1 VLPLLRVDEPLYPP
15 LRELLPLEGTRDA
28 VEVDEEVRCGCR
40 IVVLVERVAPVE
52 RVVLLLVERVVLPV
66 ERVLVELVERVE
78 AVLCDDASARL
89 VVRAVAVERVVS
101 VPDVERVALCV
112 RADAVLAL
120 PNVRSAVAAWRCS
133 TALVCMSRPD
143 AVRACTPV
151 VLRIS
156 RALVIPLFRCEKA
169 RSG

>member
-1 VLPLLRVDEPLYPP
+1 MLPLLRVDEPLYPP

-52 RVVLLLVERVVLPV
+52 RVVLLVERVVLPV
-66 ERVLVELVERVE
+66 ERVLVERVE

-120 PNVRSAVAAWRCS
+120 PNVRSAVAAWRCP

>member
-1 VLPLLRVDEPLYPP
+1 MLPLLRVDEPLYPP

-28 VEVDEEVRCGCR
+28 VEVDEVVRCGCR

-52 RVVLLLVERVVLPV
+52 RVVLLVERVVLPV

-120 PNVRSAVAAWRCS
+120 PNVRSAVAAWRCP

-143 AVRACTPV
+143 AVRAYTPV

>member
-1 VLPLLRVDEPLYPP
+1 MDEPLYPP

-52 RVVLLLVERVVLPV
+52 RVLLLLVERVVLPV
-66 ERVLVELVERVE
+66 ERVLVERVE

-120 PNVRSAVAAWRCS
+120 PNVRSAVAAWRCP